1 MATVELEDVQ
11 GDGWSRTTWL
21 ETADDGSIVVVRQVL
36 RGAGDQEVVWRVP
49 TDRVAELGALLHEL
63 VDGADD
69 GAPVDAASVVVWA
82 EDDVDRVDLLVE
94 ALERMD
100 PAVVDDIVLG

>member
-1 MATVELEDVQ
+1 MATIELEDVQ
-11 GDGWSRTTWL
+11 GDGWSRSTWV
-21 ETADDGSIVVVRQVL
+21 ETEDDGGLVVVRQVL

-49 TDRVAELGALLHEL
+49 ADRVRELGSVLRSL
-63 VDGADD
+63 VPSD
-69 GAPVDAASVVVWA
+69 DAAPHDVASVLAWA

-100 PAVVDDIVLG
+100 PAVVDDITLG